1 MAQVVAF
8 AFMSPI
14 LIALAVFV
22 VLGLAATAWLR
33 RPPSASAESQAA
45 ARGAGQLGTLRWRDF
60 TRLVLQAMH
69 GRGYRTVV
77 EDGMP
82 SDGIPTDGG
91 DIVLERKGQRTLL
104 SCKYGSG
111 SIVGA
116 QALLGLGGSATLRGA
131 QRVIVV
137 TPGGFD
143 EEAIRM
149 ARQQDI
155 ELIDGEDLWP
165 EVRPYVAR
173 PAHDPTAAPAPVEA
187 SPKPTG
193 PKALG
198 IAWGGAAAVAAVA
211 WMIAQ
216 GLQPAAPATSAAT
229 NAASQATPAQAAM
242 PAAAATPAIED
253 ANVVPTDPVALE
265 RRRKETANAISTLF
279 GVDRALW
286 STQSTLVVYL
296 STDVGDPSSEL
307 CPLLERYPEL
317 AASRVQLQPPQG
329 SSKSVRF
336 KQCRSY

>member
-1 MAQVVAF
+1 
-8 AFMSPI
+8 MSPI
-14 LIALAVFV
+14 LIALLVFV

-33 RPPSASAESQAA
+33 RPPSPPSTSQAN
-45 ARGAGQLGTLRWRDF
+45 ARGAAQLGTLRWRDF

-82 SDGIPTDGG
+82 ADGIPTDGG
-91 DIVLERKGQRTLL
+91 DIVLERGGERTLL
-104 SCKYGSG
+104 SVKYGSA
-111 SIVGA
+111 SVVGA
-116 QALLGLGGSATLRGA
+116 QALLGLGGSATLRGT
-131 QRVIVV
+131 QKVIVV
-137 TPGGFD
+137 TPGRFD

-173 PAHDPTAAPAPVEA
+173 PTQQDP
-187 SPKPTG
+187 G
-193 PKALG
+193 
-198 IAWGGAAAVAAVA
+198 
-211 WMIAQ
+211 
-216 GLQPAAPATSAAT
+216 
-229 NAASQATPAQAAM
+229 ATPATVRSRDAHPSEGHGHRLGWRGGGRRRGLDDRARPGTRAAGNARCHAGHLASDARRGIGC
-242 PAAAATPAIED
+242 PHHGPGVDTPD
-253 ANVVPTDPVALE
+253 AVPTDPAALE

-279 GVDRALW
+279 GVDRAFW
-286 STQSTLVVYL
+286 STQSTLLVYL
-296 STDVGDPSSEL
+296 STDVADPSSEL

-329 SSKSVRF
+329 STKSVRF

>member
-1 MAQVVAF
+1 
-8 AFMSPI
+8 MSPI
-14 LIALAVFV
+14 LIALVVFV

-33 RPPSASAESQAA
+33 RSPSLSSESQASE
-45 ARGAGQLGTLRWRDF
+45 RGAGQLGTLRWRDF

-82 SDGIPTDGG
+82 ADGIPTDGG
-91 DIVLERKGQRTLL
+91 DIVLERNGERTLL
-104 SCKYGSG
+104 SVKYGSA
-111 SIVGA
+111 SVVPA
-116 QALLGLGGSATLRGA
+116 QALLGLGGSATLRGT

-137 TPGGFD
+137 TPGRFD
-143 EEAIRM
+143 QEAIRM

-173 PAHDPTAAPAPVEA
+173 PAQDATASPAPVESPRPA
-187 SPKPTG
+187 SPKT
-193 PKALG
+193 LG
-198 IAWGGAAAVAAVA
+198 IAWAGAAAVAAVA

-216 GLQPAAPATSAAT
+216 GLQPEAPAASDAITAASQTTPATQATTAATAAAPAV
-229 NAASQATPAQAAM
+229 
-242 PAAAATPAIED
+242 ED
-253 ANVVPTDPVALE
+253 ANIVPTDPAALE

-279 GVDRALW
+279 GVDRAFW
-286 STQSTLVVYL
+286 STQSTLLVYL

-329 SSKSVRF
+329 STKSVRF

>member
-1 MAQVVAF
+1 
-8 AFMSPI
+8 MSPI
-14 LIALAVFV
+14 LIALVLFV
-22 VLGLAATAWLR
+22 VLGLAASAWLR
-33 RPPSASAESQAA
+33 RSPSLSSESQAA
-45 ARGAGQLGTLRWRDF
+45 ERGAGQLGTLRWRDF

-82 SDGIPTDGG
+82 ADGIPTDGG
-91 DIVLERKGQRTLL
+91 DIVLERNGERTLL
-104 SCKYGSG
+104 SVKYGSA
-111 SIVGA
+111 SVVPA

-131 QRVIVV
+131 RKVIVV
-137 TPGGFD
+137 TPGRFD

-173 PAHDPTAAPAPVEA
+173 PAHDAPAAPAPVPAPPPA
-187 SPKPTG
+187 S

-198 IAWGGAAAVAAVA
+198 IAWAGAAAVAAVA

-216 GLQPAAPATSAAT
+216 GLQPEASSSGATDVAA
-229 NAASQATPAQAAM
+229 QATPATQATTRAT
-242 PAAAATPAIED
+242 AAAPASED
-253 ANVVPTDPVALE
+253 ANIVPTDPAALE

-279 GVDRALW
+279 GVDRAFW
-286 STQSTLVVYL
+286 STQSTLLVYL
-296 STDVGDPSSEL
+296 STDVADPSSEL

-329 SSKSVRF
+329 STKAVRF

>member
-1 MAQVVAF
+1 
-8 AFMSPI
+8 MSPI
-14 LIALAVFV
+14 LIALVLFV

-33 RPPSASAESQAA
+33 RSPSLSSESQASE
-45 ARGAGQLGTLRWRDF
+45 RGAGQLGTLRWRDF

-82 SDGIPTDGG
+82 ADGIPTDGG
-91 DIVLERKGQRTLL
+91 DIVLERDGERTLL
-104 SCKYGSG
+104 SVKYGSA
-111 SIVGA
+111 SVVPA

-137 TPGGFD
+137 TPGRFD
-143 EEAIRM
+143 EEASRM

-155 ELIDGEDLWP
+155 ELIAGEDLWP

-173 PAHDPTAAPAPVEA
+173 PAHDATTAPAPVEA
-187 SPKPTG
+187 PKSASPKT
-193 PKALG
+193 LG
-198 IAWGGAAAVAAVA
+198 MAWAGAAAVGVVA

-216 GLQPAAPATSAAT
+216 GMQPEAPAASAPVV
-229 NAASQATPAQAAM
+229 ASQTTPAMQATA
-242 PAAAATPAIED
+242 PAAATASVIQED
-253 ANVVPTDPVALE
+253 ANIVPTDPAALE

-279 GVDRALW
+279 GVDRAFW
-286 STQSTLVVYL
+286 STQSTLLVYL
-296 STDVGDPSSEL
+296 STDVADPSSEL